1 MTVETYQK
9 IRPEWTLTGSLKELF
24 NGVFMIVYSTNK
36 INLLCSGWVSLLAY
50 MTGLLLDAQRI
61 GL

>member
-9 IRPEWTLTGSLKELF
+9 ICPEWRLTGSLKEPF
-24 NGVFMIVYSTNK
+24 SGMFMNVYSTNK
-36 INLLCSGWVSLLAY
+36 INLLCIGWVSLLAI